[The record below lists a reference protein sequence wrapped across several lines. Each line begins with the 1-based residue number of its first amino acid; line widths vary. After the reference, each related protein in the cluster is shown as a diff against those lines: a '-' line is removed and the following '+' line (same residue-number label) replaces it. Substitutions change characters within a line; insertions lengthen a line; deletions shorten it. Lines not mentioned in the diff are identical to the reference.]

1 MINIVLL
8 CFFVSYIDLCR
19 YFKVYDTEDRQG
31 LLEAYHDQ
39 VGFQSKENL

>member
-1 MINIVLL
+1 MILCRKIRTQLFVLHGAL
-8 CFFVSYIDLCR
+8 NPFR

-39 VGFQSKENL
+39 VGQ